1 MQKAIL
7 IAILSHKS
15 ILVMKTILA
24 IQLIHLAVKAAE
36 NLVSIMHSIGHLI
49 S

>member
-1 MQKAIL
+1 
-7 IAILSHKS
+7 
-15 ILVMKTILA
+15 MKTLLA

-36 NLVSIMHSIGHLI
+36 HLASMLHSIGHLI